1 MGVVPDSRTRVNKS
15 FDVAFC
21 PFRSVKSRVVG
32 FRAHRDATHVV
43 EVHDGPHV
51 DLVVAQC
58 ASSVVS
64 DLVLVRLVLAPI
76 GVPLRLLSPGGN
88 LLP

>member
-1 MGVVPDSRTRVNKS
+1 MLHFVHLGVSNQGLLVSGRIETQRTLS
-15 FDVAFC
+15 
-21 PFRSVKSRVVG
+21 
-32 FRAHRDATHVV
+32 